1 MTSAASDNEFVTPTG
16 VLWDDPEAG
25 KTWLVTII
33 AVTVL
38 AALVIA
44 ISVIYFRT
52 EQAEVDAKVI
62 EPEYIAL
69 KDLKAAQ
76 LSLLAGSGT
85 YVTEVGGQ
93 KVERRRIP
101 VAEAIRMMAGNP
113 ALAVPPAGSRTDA
126 APVAPSAAEAV
137 PTTPTAAPAMPN

>member
-1 MTSAASDNEFVTPTG
+1 MSSASQDNEFVTPTG

-25 KTWLVTII
+25 KTWLVSIVGVTI
-33 AVTVL
+33 L

-62 EPEYIAL
+62 EPEYLAL

-76 LSLLAGSGT
+76 EALLAGSGT
-85 YVTEVGGQ
+85 YTVEVGGQ

-101 VAEAIRMMAGNP
+101 VADAIRMMAGNP
-113 ALAVPPAGSRTDA
+113 SLAVPPAGSRAEAPAA
-126 APVAPSAAEAV
+126 APAVA
-137 PTTPTAAPAMPN
+137 TTPTAAPAVPN